1 MIFILKNWDKSLQK
15 KKFFSLII
23 NSYAEY
29 FPMNIIEDFI
39 YHCEM
44 LV

>member
-1 MIFILKNWDKSLQK
+1 MIFILKNWDKSSQ

-39 YHCEM
+39 TAKR
-44 LV
+44 